1 MGYQWDPAKNAA
13 NVKKHGIDF
22 DYAIR
27 AFDGRIVEWPDLR
40 RDYGEPRMLM
50 VGEVEAR
57 LITIAFTRRSG
68 DLRIISARRA
78 SRNERTTYRQTF
90 PYLPTG
96 GGQD

>member
-13 NVKKHGIDF
+13 NVEKHGIDF

-27 AFDGRIVEWPDLR
+27 AFDGPIVEWPDLR

-50 VGEVEAR
+50 VGEVGGR
-57 LITIAFTRRSG
+57 LITIAFTFRSG

-78 SRNERTTYRQTF
+78 SRSERRTYRQTY
-90 PYLPTG
+90 PHVPMG
-96 GGQD
+96 GRQD